1 MTLFKYN
8 HDHLKYD
15 KVCIKTWVLYALS
28 IVLGLFT
35 AGYLVGSS
43 ITEEVIVE
51 NFNEAEAV
59 IFINEVDSFSEEKLT
74 NMLIDLNVSFPHI
87 VMAQS
92 MLETGYWKS
101 DIFLENHNLF
111 GMKQARRRITTAEG
125 TSRNHAYYNHWRE
138 SVYDYAFYQC
148 RYLSRLDTEDAYF
161 QYLDA
166 SYAEA
171 DNYISSLKK
180 VIKDNNL
187 EEVFNQ
193 LD

>member
-1 MTLFKYN
+1 MAIFKYDHN
-8 HDHLKYD
+8 HLKYD
-15 KVCIKTWVLYALS
+15 KICIRTWVLYALS
-28 IVLGLFT
+28 ILLALFI
-35 AGYLVGSS
+35 AGFFIGRSVA
-43 ITEEVIVE
+43 EEVIVE

-59 IFINEVDSFSEEKLT
+59 VFINEVDSFSQEKLT
-74 NMLIDLNVSFPHI
+74 EMLVDLNVSFPHI

-92 MLETGYWKS
+92 ILETGYWKS

-148 RYLSRLDTEDAYF
+148 RYLSRLDSEEAYF
-161 QYLDA
+161 QYLGA

-171 DNYISSLKK
+171 RDYVNSLKR
-180 VIKDNNL
+180 VIEKEKL
-187 EEVFNQ
+187 RELFE
-193 LD
+193 

>member
-1 MTLFKYN
+1 MTFFKYN

-15 KVCIKTWVLYALS
+15 KVCIKTWVLYLLS
-28 IVLGLFT
+28 ISLVLFIS
-35 AGYLVGSS
+35 GYVVGSS
-43 ITEEVIVE
+43 IKKEIIVE
-51 NFNEAEAV
+51 EFTEAEQIV
-59 IFINEVDSFSEEKLT
+59 FIQEVDTFSQDALT
-74 NMLIDLNVSFPHI
+74 QMLVDLNVKFPHI

-92 MLETGYWKS
+92 MLETGHWRS
-101 DIFLENHNLF
+101 NIFLENHNLF

-148 RYLSRLDTEDAYF
+148 RYLGTINSEDAYF

-171 DNYISSLKK
+171 EDYVPSLKR
-180 VIKDNNL
+180 VIEKEKL
-187 EEVFNQ
+187 RELFE
-193 LD
+193 